1 MKPLVIY
8 VDDEPHNLTVFEA
21 AMPEDWQILVFDSPL
36 KALDAMTKLNPW
48 VIVSDQ
54 RMPGM
59 VGVNFLEIAKKTHPQ
74 AKRVLVTGYSEED
87 LIVDSIRKAGVHEY
101 IRKPWDVDDLCHR
114 ITQVVETYRL
124 ETDLSQK
131 TSQLESKCKELEQAK
146 QAEETLRKE
155 LEAWAPPFI
164 LTALQNPDIQFPLT
178 RDLALVTFDIIE
190 SSKIHNIEVEGK
202 AVRNLIL
209 KEFSEIVI
217 KHGGYRESHSGD
229 SAYAHFGMIEGSA
242 RPVESAMAVASEF
255 RTYLRNFGLKYGV
268 VVECGVGLHIAKDAK
283 VHVHKAEFQTPA
295 GRIIQ
300 KSFDSTSP
308 DVDLVHRME
317 KLSHRLPGSNV
328 VMSEQ
333 FFKALGNATG
343 GIIDIGEFEMKGQ
356 AEPCRIYLKAS
367 DRVKAEHLES
377 LKFESTTAETV
388 TSKSAA

>member
-1 MKPLVIY
+1 
-8 VDDEPHNLTVFEA
+8 
-21 AMPEDWQILVFDSPL
+21 
-36 KALDAMTKLNPW
+36 
-48 VIVSDQ
+48 
-54 RMPGM
+54 M

-333 FFKALGNATG
+333 FYKALGNATG